1 MYIHPLTLAPP
12 FYPTSHS
19 TPLGHHRAPSW
30 APCTMQQLPTSCF
43 THGSVYVCLITQS
56 RPTLCD
62 PMDCSPAGSSVH
74 GDSPGKST
82 GVGCYALLQGISPT
96 LGIKH
101 RSPTLQA
108 DSLPL
113 SHLGSPRTLEWVAY
127 PFSRGSSNPV
137 IKPGS
142 LALQADSLP
151 AELPGKHLCHPEELN
166 NRFSLAGERKLV
178 T

>member
-30 APCTMQQLPTSCF
+30 APRTMQQLPTSCF
-43 THGSVYVCLITQS
+43 THSSVYVCLITQS

-74 GDSPGKST
+74 GDSPGKNT
-82 GVGCYALLQGISPT
+82 GVGCHALLQGIFPTQGWDPGPLHCRRSLYQLSPQGS
-96 LGIKH
+96 LGVYICQCCSFSSFH
-101 RSPTLQA
+101 PP
-108 DSLPL
+108 LPAL
-113 SHLGSPRTLEWVAY
+113 C
-127 PFSRGSSNPV
+127 PFSTSVP
-137 IKPGS
+137 
-142 LALQADSLP
+142 LFLP
-151 AELPGKHLCHPEELN
+151 C
-166 NRFSLAGERKLV
+166 